1 MTYEIETR
9 NVWLK
14 ALKET
19 TQKIFRSRV
28 TQVTYIDVLLL
39 VFIRRRPLT
48 PLHFKLLFENYK
60 GQLLPFLICN
70 LSIAMTLL
78 FPGPHGRANIKKGK
92 IF

>member
-14 ALKET
+14 AFKET
-19 TQKIFRSRV
+19 TQKIFRSQV

-48 PLHFKLLFENYK
+48 PFYILNFFVKTTKANCYHF
-60 GQLLPFLICN
+60 
-70 LSIAMTLL
+70 
-78 FPGPHGRANIKKGK
+78 
-92 IF
+92 

>member
-14 ALKET
+14 AFKET

-48 PLHFKLLFENYK
+48 PLDRK
-60 GQLLPFLICN
+60 
-70 LSIAMTLL
+70 SVV
-78 FPGPHGRANIKKGK
+78 
-92 IF
+92 